1 MSGRIEVGAI
11 VSIGKAKTL
20 WEVARVYDQGKATET
35 VQLVKVDGDGYVNL
49 TKKSDEVVLRANPC
63 QDVSL
68 AELIRAKEAARRAAF
83 ELADRL
89 RLWPAED
96 EAWAEFRKARTALEA
111 WTDARD
117 RHYTGRRLG
126 NIEAAIKARRE
137 ERAA

>member
-1 MSGRIEVGAI
+1 MSGGIEVGAI

-20 WEVARVYDQGKATET
+20 WEVAKAYDGSLLS
-35 VQLVKVDGDGYVNL
+35 LVKVDGDGYVNL

-63 QDVSL
+63 QDVTL
-68 AELIRAKEAARRAAF
+68 AELIRAKEAARRAAL

-126 NIEAAIKARRE
+126 NIEAAVKAHKE